1 MLFTTAKLP
10 QKAFIIDLFHRLYG
24 VQQILYNPDYL
35 QITNYKN
42 EKSLYCAILQFILA
56 YIM

>member
-35 QITNYKN
+35 
-42 EKSLYCAILQFILA
+42 
-56 YIM
+56 